1 MTASW
6 RRLRTEEAQRTKK
19 TEQVSYSSPNPEVTK
34 EHSLMQVWLV
44 AELLLTWAALCGVVW
59 VSCSWDLFT

>member
-6 RRLRTEEAQRTKK
+6 QSLGAEETQRTKK

-34 EHSLMQVWLV
+34 EYFPMQVWLV
-44 AELLLTWAALCGVVW
+44 AELLLTWAALCVVGW
-59 VSCSWDLFT
+59 VSCSLDLFT